1 MPYPAPY
8 PRGTWRPSV
17 PHQFHAMHRDDIV
30 QTLLRFGYSRKAAES
45 EADAFLAYRDGPA
58 SSEQKGARNDS
69 VSEKGPSNRFTDALA
84 RAFGRKGETD
94 ADERGSDTPIAPTQK
109 DKTVTDSATDKGILD
124 RIIGDKL
131 ERAFGRPGERDADEH
146 R

>member
-8 PRGTWRPSV
+8 PRGTWGRSV

-30 QTLLRFGYSRKAAES
+30 QTLLRFGYSRKAAVS

-69 VSEKGPSNRFTDALA
+69 VSEKEPSNGFADALA
-84 RAFGRKGETD
+84 RALGRKRGRGADGGDTD
-94 ADERGSDTPIAPTQK
+94 APSAPTQK
-109 DKTVTDSATDKGILD
+109 DKKVTDSTTDKGILD
-124 RIIGDKL
+124 RIGDRL
-131 ERAFGRPGERDADEH
+131 ERAFGRREGSDADEH
-146 R
+146 H

>member
-1 MPYPAPY
+1 MAYPAPY
-8 PRGTWRPSV
+8 PRGTWRPNV
-17 PHQFHAMHRDDIV
+17 PHEFQAMNRDDIV
-30 QTLLRFGYSRKAAES
+30 QTLLRFGYSRKAAVS

-94 ADERGSDTPIAPTQK
+94 ADERGSDTPIAPTQIASPQCCK
-109 DKTVTDSATDKGILD
+109 SWRVGPAVSMPSYAVSAT
-124 RIIGDKL
+124 
-131 ERAFGRPGERDADEH
+131 FF
-146 R
+146 